1 MVGSAFWKE
10 ESSQRSRAMQAG
22 NATTL
27 RLPSSHERLDHAKR
41 RFCRTVTFGIEPA
54 AATATC

>member
-27 RLPSSHERLDHAKR
+27 RLPSSHERLDHAER
-41 RFCRTVTFGIEPA
+41 RFFAGQ
-54 AATATC
+54 